1 MRKNKM
7 FKIIGLSVIT
17 AGLLVGCGGSSTTSN
32 TSNISGAVL
41 KGPFDQSTITLYDAE
56 GKEITSTT
64 STEGEFKLTKFDL
77 TSDYYTV
84 VTTGGSYE
92 DEQTKQTV
100 SMSGT
105 EGLKT
110 LLTKAELSAMITN
123 SEYIAMTPETTIF
136 AELVK
141 ERLDAGD
148 DLVTATT
155 KAETLVQDLLI
166 KSSSP
171 VSSLQSSDKLLKKG
185 NLVKAGASSAT
196 IALAKNRAISFSN
209 LMQDLGL
216 APDKVFDIITK
227 IKDDIKDGTEDG
239 IDLDDD
245 GTVDVKASEATSN
258 ARDALFTQTTNRLM
272 SGDLSDAEREQLESL
287 GFDVNASR
295 ATATSERSA
304 RDANLT
310 AEIDKAKNSS
320 TLPALNILKTMTDED
335 GDLTDAQ
342 ATYTLT
348 AKTDV
353 NVTINTPEGSWITP
367 MWRYNDEQLPVI
379 IRTNRGNA
387 MTLRLDNQLD
397 SNSTIHWHGFK
408 IPAIMDGGPDVPV
421 LKNTIKDYTFTM
433 QQPAAPLWFH
443 PHPDMETGKQ
453 VYMGLAGVFL
463 LEDDISKGLEANKK
477 LPSGAKDITLLVQ
490 DRRFAPEANGVREL
504 QYKTMAMDSD
514 GMLGDKVLVN
524 GSVTPK
530 LDVQT
535 AQYRLRLY
543 NVSNARNYDFA
554 FDDNRSFKVVATDG
568 GLLNEPVEV
577 TSITLGAAERVEI
590 IANFANDNVGDKVLL
605 ISKVSSG
612 GMMNMGG
619 MSGMDRKN
627 SRNGM
632 GGNNSGNGMG
642 GNNSG
647 NGMDGNNSGNGMSN
661 NNMGGM
667 DGMAS
672 SGQGFVLMRFDV
684 NETVTDDVTLYT
696 QLPTTA
702 EIATRT
708 DAASA
713 VNASNPRKFV
723 MTMSRGGNGMSFVIN
738 NKTFDP
744 NFVNEYIAAGS
755 TEVWEI
761 SNASMMAHPF
771 HAHAVQY
778 QILERDGKPATGTDL
793 GWKDTFLVQPG
804 GKVKI
809 IAKFDPTINKGDY
822 MYHCHILEHEDAGM
836 MGYFRVGATGNVGN

>member
-41 KGPFDQSTITLYDAE
+41 KGPFYQSTITLYDAE

-148 DLVTATT
+148 DLATATT

-245 GTVDVKASEATSN
+245 GTVDVKASESTSN

-272 SGDLSDAEREQLESL
+272 SGDLSDAEREQLESF

-463 LEDDISKGLEANKK
+463 LEDDISKGLEANKN

-577 TSITLGAAERVEI
+577 TSITLGVAERVEI

-619 MSGMDRKN
+619 MSGM
-627 SRNGM
+627 
-632 GGNNSGNGMG
+632 G

-647 NGMDGNNSGNGMSN
+647 NGMDGNNSGNGMGGNNSGNGMSN

-723 MTMSRGGNGMSFVIN
+723 MTMSRGGGNGMSFVIN